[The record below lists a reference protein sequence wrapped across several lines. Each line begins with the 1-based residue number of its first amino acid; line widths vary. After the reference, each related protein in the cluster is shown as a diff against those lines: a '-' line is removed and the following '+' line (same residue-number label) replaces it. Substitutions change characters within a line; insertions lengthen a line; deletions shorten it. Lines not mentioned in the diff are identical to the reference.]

1 MGTESLNEIIAELD
15 NRVPKE
21 GALIRVAGDDVYE
34 EGEPILVGNR
44 TGYLRLGIELLKL
57 ADAPPT
63 ARNPD
68 RVEADLTGI
77 LDSTAHEVKV
87 AAFDRRENIRPQLEE
102 LSVNGSEYGAAR
114 FLVPLGA
121 LLIGTL
127 LLVGLYHSAIWFWHV
142 LVH

>member
-1 MGTESLNEIIAELD
+1 MGTESLSEIIAELD
-15 NRVPKE
+15 SRVPKE

-77 LDSTAHEVKV
+77 LDPTANVGRV
-87 AAFDRRENIRPQLEE
+87 ATFERRENIRPQQEE
-102 LSVNGSEYGAAR
+102 GDANGSRYGSAR
-114 FLVPLGA
+114 FYVPLVA
-121 LLIGTL
+121 LLVGIL
-127 LLVGLYHSAIWFWHV
+127 LLVGFSQIVIWVWQV
-142 LVH
+142 LQ